1 LHLIFLGKIL
11 ALKHATSFKQNLGNT
26 IKKNEMTRKF
36 ILLILTI
43 CSISC
48 KKENSFAELG
58 KPVPNYTFS
67 NILNSTETEMSISD
81 LKGKPIILEFWA
93 TWCGS
98 CIPAMKKL
106 DSLQREFKD
115 EIEIITISSE
125 NKNLLAKFIKSSN
138 TSLRIVSDTT
148 HSVNFKYK
156 VIPHS
161 IIIDKNGIVRAIT
174 SPENINK
181 KVINNLISNNEID
194 LDIKNDFFIDSN
206 LKVKT
211 IKTVSNSD
219 YRIKLKSFDQEKRGG
234 RRILK
239 DLEGN
244 INGIE
249 IWNSPIPR
257 LYQTLF
263 DVASY
268 HRVVYKDSLSEN
280 DFPYDNKNSYNMT
293 IEVSNKYQSEW
304 KKIGINFLHENFD
317 VHAKMGVDT
326 LDCYV
331 LNNIDNIIK
340 ESNSV
345 ESEYLFMGS
354 ILKSKKIKMSHLTEY
369 LENFT
374 GLPVLDKTNLNGEY
388 DIELEWQEVDFKT
401 LHSELKKYG
410 LKLEKSDKKL
420 PVKVM
425 KIYKKK

>member
-1 LHLIFLGKIL
+1 MKRLILI
-11 ALKHATSFKQNLGNT
+11 T
-26 IKKNEMTRKF
+26 
-36 ILLILTI
+36 ILTI
-43 CSISC
+43 SLVSC
-48 KKENSFAELG
+48 KKENKIAELG
-58 KPVPNYTFS
+58 KQVPNYTFK
-67 NILNSTETEMSISD
+67 NILNSKESEMSIQD
-81 LKGKPIILEFWA
+81 LKGKTVILEFWA
-93 TWCGS
+93 TWCS
-98 CIPAMKKL
+98 PCIPAMKKL
-106 DSLQREFKD
+106 DSLQKKFEDK
-115 EIEIITISSE
+115 IEIITISAE
-125 NKNLLAKFIKSSN
+125 RNEQLEKFIKSSN
-138 TSLRIVSDTT
+138 TSLRIVSDST
-148 HSVNFKYK
+148 HTANFKYK
-156 VIPHS
+156 TIPHS

-174 SPENINK
+174 SPENINVN
-181 KVINNLISNNEID
+181 VIENLISNNEIELD
-194 LDIKNDFFIDSN
+194 LKDDFYIDPN

-211 IKTVSNSD
+211 IKTFANSD
-219 YRIKLKSFDQEKRGG
+219 YRIELKSFDQEKRSG

-239 DLEGN
+239 DIEGN

-249 IWNSPIPR
+249 MWNSNIPR

-268 HRVVYKDSLSEN
+268 HRVIYKDSLSEN
-280 DFPYDNKNSYNMT
+280 DFPNDNKNRYNMT

-304 KKIGINFLHENFD
+304 KNIGINFLNKNFD

-345 ESEYLFMGS
+345 ESEYMSMGF
-354 ILKSKKIKMSHLTEY
+354 ILRSKKIKISRLAKY

-388 DIELEWQEVDFKT
+388 DIELDWQGIDFKT
-401 LHSELKKYG
+401 LHPELKKYG